1 MQQTSAPAVSVT
13 DLHSPPTRDIDT
25 NNLGQ
30 KVPPCIPPRPHTEL
44 LNRASNEL
52 GYVLPTHKEGS
63 TTVEEDGKQQ
73 NSRQTDSDSISTTGS
88 ITSASTEGDDSTAP
102 PIPPKMIPR
111 SSSVHHQVGS
121 SGPTTPVSMKSPPGG
136 SPIKVTPST
145 PTSVTSLPA
154 LSIIGGGKSPPP
166 IPKRNFSSMRGT
178 PPPSGSTPPASH
190 HSSQDSVSDNQ
201 SSA

>member
-13 DLHSPPTRDIDT
+13 ELHSPPTRDIDT

-30 KVPPCIPPRPHTEL
+30 KVPPCVPPRPHTDL

-52 GYVLPTHKEGS
+52 GYALPTQKEGNL
-63 TTVEEDGKQQ
+63 TVDEDGKQN

-88 ITSASTEGDDSTAP
+88 ITSASTEGDDSAAP

-111 SSSVHHQVGS
+111 SSSIHHQVGS
-121 SGPTTPVSMKSPPGG
+121 SGPTTPVSLKSPPGG

-145 PTSVTSLPA
+145 PTSVSSLPA
-154 LSIIGGGKSPPP
+154 LPTIGGKSPPP
-166 IPKRNFSSMRGT
+166 IPKRNFSSSTRGT
-178 PPPSGSTPPASH
+178 PPPAGTTTPQSH
-190 HSSQDSVSDNQ
+190 HSSQDSVSDTK